1 MADSKTVLF
10 LMLILLLPFFSAVG
24 QDQPGNYPD
33 DSLHLYAMA
42 RDLWSPVELQSLNYT
57 RVELDRPQIER
68 RIRQA
73 CLLLETAVAMD
84 KTNAAAWRDLLALYI
99 SEPVNDPG
107 RSMNALMQYSHLKT
121 RDYSPVDAWIRYQ
134 LDGFSE
140 RKEREYFLQQSYN
153 QLANYPV
160 LQSDILVEMGI
171 LALEK
176 GDTDTARGNFARAFS
191 LSKYNINAIN
201 LWLEL
206 PPQTPQYPPEA
217 TAQYIE
223 EQRQQSEMVRLLNT
237 VIRWRTQLLTNPYDL
252 QAVLKLIEVLENNGR
267 DKLTYQY
274 YDYALRLLKLA
285 HQQPGLEE
293 ELRFKQ
299 LAGAYKSEQY
309 HLCLKIAAE
318 ALKKQPDDLLLNGI
332 RALALKELGMSEEAE
347 KILSRAADNAV
358 RKIDQTRTPLL
369 QQTLPDA
376 KVSGRD
382 LQNELAWFF
391 CFIKPDSVRSLE
403 YARRTC
409 QDRKGDPRAL
419 NTLAYAYTLNNQWDR
434 AEELLKESDP
444 NDPIAALAWA
454 KLYLARDD
462 KKAALQRLKAINI
475 NRAGILA
482 TAIERERQRLKSKL
496 DTELKPDVEQAT
508 AQPMADTAETTPQTP
523 DQIELTLKNEFEGS
537 DLLLPEKPQDYIKCR
552 LRLKN
557 DVFSYTDP
565 LPAQIY
571 LTNISNTTLVLGPK
585 SFLDPHIL
593 IAAEVIPGKHRATTR
608 SAHPDSPNLIPLA
621 HRYMNQNMVLLPSSS
636 NSITETLNIGP
647 LHEILRKHPQ
657 QTFQITFYLFLD
669 PIVNENGGIV
679 GRIPEIQPEP
689 VTITRKGYIPTPERL
704 KAQQNFIREG
714 SPSQRIRATRLLA
727 GLLLE
732 TELAKKEP
740 LVYRPRRL
748 NTQAIRGMIIDN
760 LDHADYRVQAWSVY
774 ALGGL
779 ELDASD
785 PTLEKMG
792 QMFSHPQWFVRFMAA
807 YSLSPKVD
815 LTEYLRWAAL
825 DENDIVK
832 RQSLF
837 LRDKNWEVIDVPLE
851 IPEEQPSESD
861 ISEQK

>member
-1 MADSKTVLF
+1 
-10 LMLILLLPFFSAVG
+10 MLILTLPFFNAVG
-24 QDQPGNYPD
+24 RDQSNDYPE

-84 KTNAAAWRDLLALYI
+84 ETNAAAWRDLLALYI

-107 RSMNALMQYSHLKT
+107 RTMNALMQYSQIKT
-121 RDYSPVDAWIRYQ
+121 RDYSPVDAWLRYQ

-153 QLANYPV
+153 QLVNYPV
-160 LQSDILVEMGI
+160 LRSDILVELGI

-176 GDTDTARGNFARAFS
+176 GDTDTARGNFGQAFS
-191 LSKYNINAIN
+191 LSKYNVDAIN

-223 EQRQQSEMVRLLNT
+223 EQRQQSEMARLLST
-237 VIRWRTQLLTNPYDL
+237 ILRWRTQLLTNPYDL
-252 QAVLKLIEVLENNGR
+252 QATLNLIEVLENNGR

-274 YDYALRLLKLA
+274 YDHALRLLRFS
-285 HQQPGLEE
+285 HQQPGLAE
-293 ELRFKQ
+293 ELRFRQ
-299 LAGAYKSEQY
+299 LAGVYKSEQY
-309 HLCLKIAAE
+309 QLCLKIAAE

-347 KILSRAADNAV
+347 KILSWAADNAV
-358 RKIDQTRTPLL
+358 GKIDRAKTALARQK
-369 QQTLPDA
+369 LPDA
-376 KVSGRD
+376 KVSDRD
-382 LQNELAWFF
+382 LQKELAWFF

-403 YARRTC
+403 YARRAC
-409 QDRKGDPRAL
+409 QDRKDDTRAL
-419 NTLAYAYTLNNQWDR
+419 NTLAYAYTLNEQWDR

-444 NDPIAALAWA
+444 NDPIAALTWTNIC
-454 KLYLARDD
+454 LARDD
-462 KKAALQRLKAINI
+462 KKAALQRLKAVNI

-482 TAIERERQRLKSKL
+482 AAIERQQQQLESEL
-496 DTELKPDVEQAT
+496 DIELKPDTEQAT
-508 AQPMADTAETTPQTP
+508 AQPMADTAETAPPAQ
-523 DQIELTLKNEFEGS
+523 DQIELTLRNEFEGS

-557 DVFSYTDP
+557 DVFSYADP

-593 IAAEVIPGKHRATTR
+593 IAAEVTPGKHRAASR

-621 HRYMNQNMVLLPSSS
+621 HRYMDQNMVLLPGLS
-636 NSITETLNIGP
+636 NSVTETLNIGP

-669 PIVNENGGIV
+669 PIVNENGGIA
-679 GRIPEIQPEP
+679 GRIPELQPEP
-689 VTITRKGYIPTPERL
+689 VTITRRGYLPTFERL
-704 KAQQNFIREG
+704 KAQRNFIREG
-714 SPSQRIRATRLLA
+714 SPSQRIRATRLFA

-732 TELAKKEP
+732 AELAKKEP

-748 NTQAIRGMIIDN
+748 NTQAIRKMIIDN
-760 LDHADYRVQAWSVY
+760 LDYADYRVQAWSVY

-785 PTLEKMG
+785 PALAKMG
-792 QMFSHPQWFVRFMAA
+792 QMFSHPQWFVKFMTA
-807 YSLSPKVD
+807 YTLSPRVD
-815 LTEYLRWAAL
+815 LTAYFRWAAL
-825 DENDIVK
+825 DGNDIVK
-832 RQSLF
+832 RQNLF
-837 LRDKNWEVIDVPLE
+837 LQDKNWEVIDVPLE
-851 IPEEQPSESD
+851 IPEGQPSESD
-861 ISEQK
+861 TSKQK